1 MKPTLLPL
9 LKLAAALAC
18 CAVTGNASGQ
28 AFPAKPIRIVV
39 PYVAGGPSDMV
50 TRVVAQRMNQI
61 MGNPVV
67 VENRP
72 GANGMIGMEYVAKS
86 PGDGYTMVMFS
97 LGGSVLNTVL
107 REKLPYD
114 LLKDFRPVGNM
125 VNMAELLVVNPSVP
139 AKSIKELVALAR
151 ARPNALNY
159 GSSGIAGTP
168 HLMGEMLK
176 QAAGIEMTHVPY
188 KGTGPATMDVISG
201 QIQLIFT
208 EVPVLLQHVKEGKL
222 RALAVGTQQRSA
234 LLPQVP
240 TMAESGYPQLL
251 AYNWFGLQAPA
262 ATSREIIG
270 KLNDA
275 LVKALE
281 HPDTK
286 ALLQS
291 QGADPAPVTP
301 EQFGQLVESEV
312 AKWTQVVRTSGV
324 KAE

>member
-1 MKPTLLPL
+1 MNRTFVPL
-9 LKLAAALAC
+9 LKLVAGMVCAAA
-18 CAVTGNASGQ
+18 VGNASGQ

-39 PYVAGGPSDMV
+39 PYAAGGPSDMV
-50 TRVVAQRMNQI
+50 ARTVAQRMSQI

-72 GANGMIGMEYVAKS
+72 GANGIIGMEHVAKS

-107 REKLPYD
+107 REKLPYT

-125 VNMAELLVVNPSVP
+125 VNMAELLVVHPSVP
-139 AKSIKELVALAR
+139 AKSIKELVALAK

-234 LLPQVP
+234 LLPDAP
-240 TMAESGYPQLL
+240 TMAESGFPQLL

-262 ATSREIIG
+262 ATPKEIIG
-270 KLNDA
+270 KLNAA

-301 EQFGQLVESEV
+301 EQFGQWVEGEV
-312 AKWTQVVRTSGV
+312 VKWARVVKTSGV
-324 KAE
+324 KVQ